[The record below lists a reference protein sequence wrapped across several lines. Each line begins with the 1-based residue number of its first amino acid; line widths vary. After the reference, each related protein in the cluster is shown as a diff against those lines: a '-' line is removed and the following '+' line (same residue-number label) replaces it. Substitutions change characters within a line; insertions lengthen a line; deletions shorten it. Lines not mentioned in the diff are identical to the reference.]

1 MAGVSAPGRPESPE
15 VASIRAGEEFDEAA
29 VDVYLRARIPDLAEA
44 PPLEVLQ
51 FPGGHAN
58 LTYLL
63 RFGERELVL
72 RRPPLGPVAP
82 RSHDMA
88 REYKVLSGLDGHF
101 DRKPRAWLLCEDPSV
116 IGAVF
121 LIMERMRGIVVRSQ
135 VPPELD
141 RHPDARRRMSFA
153 LIDAMVD
160 LHEVDYLEAGLE
172 DLGKPEGFAERQ
184 VNGWKGR
191 FDRAKHAENSLFD
204 ELHVRLLAKLPPST
218 RAGLVHNDL
227 KLDNAMID
235 PGDPGRIVTF
245 LDWDMT
251 TLGEPL
257 IDLGT
262 LLGYWVQA
270 DDPPERGAT
279 LSVTAQPGFPTRAQI
294 AARYA
299 ERRRIPLDT
308 IPWYETFA
316 IWKTAVV
323 VQQIYIR
330 FIRGQ
335 TRDPRFQLLEKRI
348 PVLVEIADEVA
359 REGGI

>member
-1 MAGVSAPGRPESPE
+1 MAGASAHGLPEDPE
-15 VASIRAGEEFDEAA
+15 VASVRAGERFDEPG
-29 VDVYLRARIPDLAEA
+29 VDRYLRARLPELADA

-82 RSHDMA
+82 RSHDMT
-88 REYKVLSGLDGHF
+88 REYKVLSGLEGHF
-101 DRKPRAWLLCEDPSV
+101 DRKPRAWLLCEDPTL

-121 LIMERMRGIVVRSQ
+121 LIMERMHGIVVRSQ
-135 VPPELD
+135 VPAELD
-141 RHPDARRRMSFA
+141 RHADARRRMSFA
-153 LIDAMVD
+153 LIEAMAD
-160 LHEVDYLEAGLE
+160 LHDVDYRSAGLQ

-191 FDRAKHAENSLFD
+191 FDRAKHAENPLFN
-204 ELHVRLLAKLPPST
+204 ELHARLLAKLPLAAG
-218 RAGLVHNDL
+218 AGLVHNDL
-227 KLDNAMID
+227 KLDNAMLD
-235 PGDPGRIVTF
+235 PEDPGRIVTF

-251 TLGEPL
+251 TLGDPL

-279 LSVTAQPGFPTRAQI
+279 LSVTAQPGFPTRAEI
-294 AARYA
+294 AQRYA
-299 ERRRIPLDT
+299 DRRRIPLDT
-308 IPWYETFA
+308 IPWYEAFA

-330 FIRGQ
+330 FVRGQ
-335 TRDPRFQLLEKRI
+335 TDDRRFALLEKRI
-348 PVLVEIADEVA
+348 PVLVEIADAVA

>member
-1 MAGVSAPGRPESPE
+1 MSETLAQRLPEAPE
-15 VASIRAGEEFDEAA
+15 VAPIRGGERFDEPA
-29 VDVYLRARIPDLAEA
+29 VDGYLRARLPELADA

-82 RSHDMA
+82 GSHDMA
-88 REYKVLSGLDGHF
+88 REYKVLSGLEGHF
-101 DRKPRAWLLCEDPSV
+101 DRKPRAWLLCEDPSL

-121 LIMERMRGIVVRSQ
+121 LIMERMHGIVVRSQ
-135 VPPELD
+135 VPAQLD
-141 RHPDARRRMSFA
+141 RHQDARRRMSFA
-153 LIDAMVD
+153 LVDAMVD
-160 LHEVDYLEAGLE
+160 LHDVDYRKAGLQG
-172 DLGKPEGFAERQ
+172 LGKPEGFAERQ

-191 FDRAKHAENSLFD
+191 FDRAKHAENPLFD
-204 ELHVRLLAKLPPST
+204 ELHKRLLEKLPSAAG
-218 RAGLVHNDL
+218 AGLVHNDL
-227 KLDNAMID
+227 KLDNAMLD
-235 PGDPGRIVTF
+235 PEDPGRIVTF

-251 TLGEPL
+251 TLGDPL
-257 IDLGT
+257 VDLGT

-279 LSVTAQPGFPTRAQI
+279 LSVTAQPGFPTRAEI

-299 ERRRIPLDT
+299 DRRRIPVET
-308 IPWYETFA
+308 IPWYEAFA

-330 FIRGQ
+330 FVRGQ
-335 TRDPRFQLLEKRI
+335 TDDPRFALLEKRI
-348 PVLVEIADEVA
+348 PVLVEIADAVA